1 MIKEIKTIEN
11 VLTFARQLRSEGCVF
26 HPDDDFN
33 DYVNIKTDAKS
44 YTEKQADLRNKLM
57 DQCFDVCDSEGVDI
71 YHTMR
76 DVNFD
81 EEEWTEVSE
90 GVADIPKSF
99 WNE

>member
-1 MIKEIKTIEN
+1 
-11 VLTFARQLRSEGCVF
+11 
-26 HPDDDFN
+26 
-33 DYVNIKTDAKS
+33 
-44 YTEKQADLRNKLM
+44 M

>member
-1 MIKEIKTIEN
+1 MIKVIKTIEN
-11 VLTFARQLRSEGCVF
+11 VLTFANQLRSEGCAF

-33 DYVNIKTDAKS
+33 DYIEIKTDAKY

-57 DQCFDVCDSEGVDI
+57 DQCFDVCDSVGVDI

-90 GVADIPKSF
+90 GVADISKSF